1 MNIIYNI
8 KDLASISKTIL
19 SKRSFNVFCFYGNL
33 GAGKTTLIRA
43 ILEHLGADV
52 PAKSP
57 TFSIVDEYE
66 LPDKSKAYHL
76 DCYRLESEE
85 EAYDMGLEECFMEDA
100 WVFVEWPDKIAS
112 LLPVNRL
119 EISIENMGSD
129 QRELHILEVKA

>member
-8 KDLASISKTIL
+8 TDLNSISKTIL
-19 SKRSFNVFCFYGNL
+19 SKSSCNVYCFYGNL

-43 ILEHLGADV
+43 ILEHLGADI

-66 LPDKSKAYHL
+66 LPNHKKAYHL

-85 EAYDMGLEECFMEDA
+85 EAYDMGLEECFMKDA

-112 LLPVNRL
+112 LLPVHRL
-119 EISIENMGSD
+119 EISMESKGPD
-129 QRELHILEVKA
+129 QRELHILEVMA